1 MDTQV
6 LVVRAHG
13 VMEWVSS
20 SVIDDEPERFVQV
33 SDVVFHA
40 LW

>member
-13 VMEWVSS
+13 VMEWVAS
-20 SVIDDEPERFVQV
+20 SVIDDEPERYVEV
-33 SDVVFHA
+33 RENVFHA

>member
-1 MDTQV
+1 MDNVV

-13 VMEWVSS
+13 VLEWVDV
-20 SVIDDEPERFVQV
+20 SVVDSEPERFVQV

>member
-6 LVVRAHG
+6 LVLRAHG
-13 VMEWVSS
+13 VMEWVSL
-20 SVIDDEPERFVQV
+20 SVIDDEPERYVEV
-33 SDVVFHA
+33 RENVFHA

>member
-6 LVVRAHG
+6 LVVRSHG
-13 VMEWVSS
+13 VMEWVAL
-20 SVIDDEPERFVQV
+20 SVVDDEPERFVQV
-33 SDVVFHA
+33 SEIVFHA